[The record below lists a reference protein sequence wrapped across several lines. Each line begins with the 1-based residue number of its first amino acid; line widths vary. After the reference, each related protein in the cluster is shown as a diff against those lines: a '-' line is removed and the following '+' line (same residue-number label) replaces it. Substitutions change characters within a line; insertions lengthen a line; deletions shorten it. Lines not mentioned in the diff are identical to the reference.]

1 MDFMRNVVFDA
12 AKTTIYGPPGAPED
26 ASNQASASTRHPIA
40 FIFHLLFKCSAFA
53 LYFFGSLFGM
63 NVTVMYVTTIL
74 LLAFDF
80 WTVKVLQHLPRALFY
95 AICFVSHAWRTSSTE
110 CYRAPFGRSALVE
123 RGSRGRWQRLEV
135 RKP

>member
-26 ASNQASASTRHPIA
+26 ANAQSNASSRHPVA
-40 FIFHLLFKCSAFA
+40 FMFHLLFKCSAFA

-63 NVTVMYVTTIL
+63 NATVMYVTTIL

-80 WTVKVLQHLPRALFY
+80 WTVKVRLMTRGIRHT
-95 AICFVSHAWRTSSTE
+95 CSTVLRLSPSPAE
-110 CYRAPFGRSALVE
+110 CDGAPIGWPALVE
-123 RGSRGRWQRLEV
+123 RGARGWSQRLEI
-135 RKP
+135 

>member
-26 ASNQASASTRHPIA
+26 ANAQTNAATRHPIA
-40 FIFHLLFKCSAFA
+40 FMFHLLFKCSAFL

-80 WTVKVLQHLPRALFY
+80 WTVKVRSRTRHHTP
-95 AICFVSHAWRTSSTE
+95 ITSSTHDFASE
-110 CYRAPFGRSALVE
+110 RHWPPFGWPALVE
-123 RGSRGRWQRLEV
+123 RSARGRRKRLEV
-135 RKP
+135 

>member
-26 ASNQASASTRHPIA
+26 ANTQASASTRHPIA

-80 WTVKVLQHLPRALFY
+80 WTVKVRVWQPCNLPPRTRHLTYFY
-95 AICFVSHAWRTSSTE
+95 DLVSLHSS
-110 CYRAPFGRSALVE
+110 SHLI
-123 RGSRGRWQRLEV
+123 L
-135 RKP
+135 

>member
-1 MDFMRNVVFDA
+1 MRNVVFDA

-26 ASNQASASTRHPIA
+26 ANAQTNANTRHPIA

-80 WTVKVLQHLPRALFY
+80 WTVKVHSRLPRHLPVVLASSRLCS
-95 AICFVSHAWRTSSTE
+95 ITSERHRT
-110 CYRAPFGRSALVE
+110 PVGRTALVE
-123 RGSRGRWQRLEV
+123 RGARGWRKRLEV
-135 RKP
+135 